1 MEKLSPEG
9 KSSLLSSLSK
19 LLGKK
24 KELQDL
30 ELTVRTQGNG
40 RRCRGTWRWGSWWGI
55 PQTRQKM
62 ASGQRGRQWMPSP
75 RLVKCPPPRLPGSP
89 LHLVSLWRWANSADS
104 QVPLIDRGWAAGQQ
118 NLLLEGGL
126 TFPFQSPRLRDQGT
140 QESNTFQDLIS

>member
-1 MEKLSPEG
+1 MEKLSLEG

-40 RRCRGTWRWGSWWGI
+40 RRCREHGGGGAVGGSHRPGRRWPVARGVGSGCLLQGWSSAPLPGCQGRHCALC
-55 PQTRQKM
+55 PFGDGQTVQI
-62 ASGQRGRQWMPSP
+62 
-75 RLVKCPPPRLPGSP
+75 PRLPP
-89 LHLVSLWRWANSADS
+89 
-104 QVPLIDRGWAAGQQ
+104 DRQRWAAGQQ
-118 NLLLEGGL
+118 NLLLEGGW